1 MKKFYIVLSVI
12 TLAVLTA
19 GCAKEKI
26 DPNPKGY
33 ETDNSTGET
42 IVSVTLSVPSNTETK
57 TSLGNKSGSTYPVYW
72 SNGDVITLNGTAATE
87 FTPASGNATA
97 TAKFKVTNLAAPYNF
112 LYLGVAGQGNQV
124 AFPAS
129 QSYVAGGFDPA
140 AMPMYA
146 SVTNL
151 SSNITFSHVGA
162 LLKFSLTG
170 SKKIDSVT
178 LTAADGNMSLSGT
191 FTIGATADILNG
203 DLTPASAGGGINYN
217 FGGHIQLSETPFV
230 FYVAIPA
237 GTYTGGINLEIVDND
252 SGHMNV
258 TVLDS
263 NSTIAAGT
271 VREFDNVVYIQAKS
285 NNLKQIWNAT
295 TFQEFITAVAGG
307 NKTLNARLTPSAASI
322 DLSSIASSFE
332 SIEDYK
338 GIFDGNGKA
347 LNGLTKPMF
356 GNLQGVVKNL
366 TLNSTINETVANEY
380 HWGIFAKTITPS
392 LEVDDVPGL
401 QNCTAQGSITW
412 TPSSAV
418 NSMMTLGGLVGN
430 NKGGTISGCTNNAA
444 VTFGNN
450 GVSNENQP
458 SIGGVVGRTQK
469 GGDLKTQGEI
479 SNCTNNGTVICAANF
494 SQNIYIGGVLGYQ
507 VEKAETM
514 SGCVNHGLVQVS
526 STASTG
532 GALHLGGVAGIA
544 KGILENCS
552 NANDG
557 VVTSEAC
564 SVSTYLNQGGVV
576 GRLNDDSGRTYETL
590 TNAGTVNVAALGGSS
605 GRYIGGVAGRC
616 NEGGV
621 LSGVTNSGNINYT
634 SVDEKQTYIGGVV
647 ALNNKSGISLANC
660 SSTGGT
666 LTYSGT
672 TEHGPLYI
680 GGVVGYSTQPVT
692 SCTSAMTIEVG
703 GAFEPTSN
711 QYFCVGGIVGKMTGN
726 DISNCLNTGNITY
739 SQEISGSNGYTFVG
753 GVVGQIKGSIS
764 DSSNGGTVTI
774 TGKNT
779 AQNPFYGGVVGSTDS
794 ASAHS
799 ITGKYSTASAT
810 NYGSVIINST
820 QSAKYV
826 YVGGVA
832 GRMHTDGTLTATNN
846 GPINIT
852 MLSCSRAYIGGLTG
866 LTNGATSLINSGSAN
881 LAGGDIT
888 VSGLTVTTDYLYCG
902 GVVGFN
908 SATVTSATNA
918 GDVVLTDGSSC
929 YKSMFVGGVVG
940 RGEANITGCTNSGI
954 VSNACQVKYKNS
966 YLQVGGV
973 VGYNNGSSVVSNC
986 HNTGNVTNSAKCN
999 GYLYV
1004 GGITSEADAAVSNC
1018 DNTGNVTNSGNS
1030 AQSKWISVGGVVGFA
1045 SAAITSCSNGT
1056 ASEAGGTISNSGTS
1070 NEDVNIGGIAGNNN
1084 GVSFTSCYNKG
1095 AVENSGD
1102 SKSGY
1107 NVNIGGL
1114 VGWSSANSTYSSTCY
1129 NTGAITN
1136 TGVGSNTSP
1145 VGVRLG
1151 GLIGT
1156 ASGTNTLTGT
1166 SSVYNYNSG
1175 NILENSESAN
1185 VSVGGI
1191 VGYAYNDASNFTY
1204 SKNEGVVKFSNTH
1217 TKIYVGG
1224 IAGVFG
1230 NSSVIDNTYNDSDIE
1245 AEEAVMQHAG
1255 SLKLGGIIGGWIGEA
1270 GVAQTITGCTNT
1282 GWITLRSDHFGK
1294 TGSGAMVD
1302 SFVGGIAGGGPDDND
1317 ICSKTLYGCKNS
1329 GKIRMGDTGS
1339 ANGGKLYHRF
1349 CVGGIIGWV
1358 DVNPTNSKCI
1368 ADVRFRTTS
1377 GTNRIGGIAG
1387 EMTIDNIH
1395 DITYKG
1401 TVNSNGTSGTNYTGG
1416 LVGNVGTG
1424 EITFDNCTASGAM
1437 HGPNSTTTPAGIFC
1451 SNIGGGTGP
1460 TINLTNCKIGY
1471 NTGPQTASSGYWFT
1485 ITQASDITASNVF
1498 GSNGS
1503 SHSCTEG
1510 TNSGNSVVDPETIT
1524 L

>member
-1 MKKFYIVLSVI
+1 M
-12 TLAVLTA
+12 AALTA
-19 GCAKEKI
+19 ACAKESINEK
-26 DPNPKGY
+26 DKPLP
-33 ETDNSTGET
+33 EGEE
-42 IVSVTLSVPSNTETK
+42 STLSITLNVPGPETK
-57 TSLGNKSGSTYPVYW
+57 TSLGAKNGSTYPVYW
-72 SNGDVITLNGTAATE
+72 SADDVITLNGTAATS
-87 FTPASGNATA
+87 FSPAIGNASATA
-97 TAKFKVTNLAAPYNF
+97 TFKVSNLSAPYNF
-112 LYLGVAGQGNQV
+112 LYGGVSGQGNQV
-124 AFPAS
+124 NFPS
-129 QSYVAGGFDPA
+129 TQNYVAGGFDPA

-146 SVTNL
+146 SVTDL
-151 SSNITFSHVGA
+151 KSGVTFSHVGA

-178 LTAADGNMSLSGT
+178 LTPVDGSKSLSGN
-191 FTIGATADILNG
+191 FTIGANDSGILNG
-203 DLTPASAGGGINYN
+203 TLTPASTGTSLIYSFN
-217 FGGHIQLSETPFV
+217 GHKQLSDEPFV
-230 FYVAIPA
+230 FYIAIPA
-237 GTYTGGINLEIVDND
+237 GTYEGGITLDIVDNA
-252 SGHMNV
+252 SGHMTV

-263 NSTIAAGT
+263 NSSKTIAAGV
-271 VREFDNVVYIQAKS
+271 VREFENVVYSPNKETNLIQIYDTATLQNFVTRV
-285 NNLKQIWNAT
+285 NNG
-295 TFQEFITAVAGG
+295 EY
-307 NKTLNARLTPSAASI
+307 TLNARLTQNASS
-322 DLSSIASSFE
+322 LNVSSIAASWTP
-332 SIEDYK
+332 IEGYK
-338 GIFDGNGKA
+338 GIFDGNGKTIS
-347 LNGLTKPMF
+347 GLTKPMF
-356 GNLQGVVKNL
+356 GTLQGVVKNL
-366 TLNSTINETVANEY
+366 TLNSTVVTNSADELS
-380 HWGIFAKTITPS
+380 WGIFAKEIVPS
-392 LEVDDVPGL
+392 SAIDDIAGL
-401 QNCTAQGSITW
+401 QNCTAKGSITW
-412 TPSSAV
+412 TPGSALGGA
-418 NSMMTLGGLVGN
+418 SQLGGLVGN
-430 NKGGTISGCTNNAA
+430 NKGGTISGCANEAT
-444 VTFGNN
+444 VTFADN
-450 GVSNENQP
+450 GVENDSQP
-458 SIGGVVGRTQK
+458 SVGGVVGRTQK
-469 GGDLKTQGEI
+469 GGELKSQGYI
-479 SNCTNNGTVICAANF
+479 TNCSNSGTVVCAAQFN
-494 SQNIYIGGVLGYQ
+494 QNIYIGGVLGYQ
-507 VEKAETM
+507 VEKAENL
-514 SGCVNHGLVQVS
+514 SGCTNSGLVKVT

-532 GALHLGGVAGIA
+532 AALHIGGVIGLG
-544 KGILENCS
+544 KGTIESCS
-552 NANDG
+552 NASEG
-557 VVTSEAC
+557 VVTTEEC
-564 SVSTYLNQGGVV
+564 TVDTYLCQGGVV
-576 GRLNDDSGRTYETL
+576 GRLNDDSGRVYETL
-590 TNAGTVNVAALGGSS
+590 TNAGTLNVAALGGSS

-888 VSGLTVTTDYLYCG
+888 VSGLTVTSDYLYCG

-986 HNTGNVTNSAKCN
+986 HNTGNVTNSANCN

-1294 TGSGAMVD
+1294 TGSGTMVD

-1339 ANGGKLYHRF
+1339 ANSGKLYHRF

-1437 HGPNSTTTPAGIFC
+1437 HGPNSATTPAGIFC

-1471 NTGPQTASSGYWFT
+1471 NTGPQTASSGYWFR